1 MPLGDPCGRD
11 FEYTTEG
18 LPTSVA
24 FVEVPV
30 SDMETALHFYHD
42 TLKMTAISQN
52 DNVSVLELK
61 DGGRITLI
69 RRPNAVG
76 KDTGIFLKVDD
87 PFVFN
92 RRMVDDGVV
101 ITRHPQKGYPGT
113 YASFRDTDGNIIH
126 VIGRS

>member
-18 LPTSVA
+18 LPASVA
-24 FVEVPV
+24 FIEISVGNMERALCLYRDILCMTVISR
-30 SDMETALHFYHD
+30 SDD
-42 TLKMTAISQN
+42 I
-52 DNVSVLELK
+52 SVLELK
-61 DGGRITLI
+61 DGGRITLVK
-69 RRPNAVG
+69 RTGCAG

-87 PFVFN
+87 PFVFH

-113 YASFRDTDGNIIH
+113 YASFMDIDGNIIH